1 MYIESLLQESGRL
14 RIESPSTFDLC
25 SPCSQVAVIVKS
37 WDLLAQIYNA
47 SQVIA
52 QDVKLE
58 LAKLV

>member
-1 MYIESLLQESGRL
+1 MYIESLLQGSGRL
-14 RIESPSTFDLC
+14 RVESPSTFDLC
-25 SPCSQVAVIVKS
+25 FPSSQVAVIVKS